1 MALSPFNGPLVAVLG
16 TALSASLFLASCG
29 QPVDGKEP
37 IPSASRGVLDLSGRD
52 PEALYRLGGEWLF
65 WNRELLSPEECR
77 KRSLL
82 GEAAFQAVPSQWVKL
97 GPFTPQSELDTAAT
111 LALEVILPSRGGE
124 WAIRLPNASTAC
136 ALYVDGELKAEIGKV
151 SADRSLFVPSN
162 GITVVPFAAEGDR
175 VSITLQIANFAAPYT
190 GIWDSP
196 TLGPRK
202 AIEAKRQGDLVTAA
216 LVGGSLLFMGLY
228 HLGLF
233 LLRRKDPTTLV
244 FALICLSMTV
254 RNLIMGERILLEA
267 FPQTWAGWQAA
278 FTVEHL
284 SAHLTLPLFL
294 LFFKFLF
301 PRYIRREAVWAA
313 AAAGFLWAL
322 LEIFTPAMFH
332 QRFLPWM
339 EYLILAGAL
348 YILGALAAAAYKR
361 EDGAAIII
369 GGVLIMSVTVAN
381 DVLLSNGL
389 IESFYM
395 STIGLF
401 VFTFS
406 QSFFLSARFSKL
418 FSMVE
423 GYSRDLENLNQS
435 LERFIPHEVLGFL
448 SKKSIVDVRLGDFS
462 EEFMSVFFLDIRN
475 FTALSEGMNPA
486 ETFRFIN
493 AFLERFG
500 PVIREQGGFIDKYL
514 GDGFMAL
521 FPGYP
526 DRALDAALA
535 MRPLLEEFNR
545 SLGEGISPI
554 RYGIGINSGRLM
566 VGTIGENRRMDSTV
580 ISDTVNTA
588 SRLEQLTK
596 THGTDVLISDATV
609 RALDRPDRY
618 PLEKI
623 GDERIKGRIGTVGVF
638 KLANRVD

>member
-1 MALSPFNGPLVAVLG
+1 MALLPYNGPLGAVL
-16 TALSASLFLASCG
+16 TAALSASLLLTACG
-29 QPVDGKEP
+29 RPVDGENP
-37 IPSASRGVLDLSGRD
+37 IPSASRGILDLSNRD
-52 PEALYRLGGEWLF
+52 PEALYRLGGEWRF

-77 KRSLL
+77 ERLL
-82 GEAAFQAVPSQWVKL
+82 SGESVFQIVPSQWVKL
-97 GPFTPQSELDTAAT
+97 GPFTPLSELDTSAT
-111 LALEVILPSRGGE
+111 LSLEVLLPSRGGE

-136 ALYVDGELKAEIGKV
+136 ALYIDGKLQAEIGRV
-151 SADRSLFVPSN
+151 SGSRSLFVPSN
-162 GITVVPFAAEGDR
+162 GIAVVPFTAAGDR
-175 VSITLQIANFAAPYT
+175 VVLTLQIANFAAPYT
-190 GIWDSP
+190 GTWDSP

-202 AIEAKRQGDLVTAA
+202 AVEAKRQGDLVTAA

-228 HLGLF
+228 HLGLY
-233 LLRRKDPTTLV
+233 LLRRKDATTLV

-254 RNLIMGERILLEA
+254 RNLIMGERILLA
-267 FPQTWAGWQAA
+267 FFPQTWVGWQAA

-294 LFFKFLF
+294 LFFRSLF
-301 PRYIRREAVWAA
+301 PRYIRKEALWIA
-313 AAAGFLWAL
+313 AAAGILWAA

-339 EYLILAGAL
+339 EYLILGGAL

-395 STIGLF
+395 SSIGLF

-418 FSMVE
+418 FAMVE

-545 SLGEGISPI
+545 SLGEGVPPI

-596 THGTDVLISDATV
+596 THGVDVLISDSTV